1 MKLVQKVLSHGL
13 LIAFFVAVFFVYM
26 NRAELFPQWFSR
38 SAHVTAEH
46 SQVKAESPATV
57 AGQVSPPDTVASEP
71 GAVSEMPAA
80 APGDNQA
87 QVSAEL
93 VQQPAV
99 EPQVHASGGSEP
111 VFRPIPETEPVE
123 VAEPVSGNEAG
134 SQQADIVSAPL
145 EEAVAA
151 IGEETVAS
159 TEQVVTEQGAVA
171 GQDSAAADDFQGRLE
186 QARAYFWQRDMRAAL
201 QTYQSLTESY
211 PERAEVWGELGNLYF
226 NVRKASDAM
235 NAYAH
240 AAELLTEQGDT
251 EGARELL
258 NVMYRLDARQASQI
272 EMRLRQTG
280 GGVAADGR

>member
-38 SAHVTAEH
+38 SAPVTAEH
-46 SQVKAESPATV
+46 SQLKAESPATV

-71 GAVSEMPAA
+71 GTVILEQDAVVMESVADPPAA
-80 APGDNQA
+80 VPGDNQA
-87 QVSAEL
+87 QVSAEP
-93 VQQPAV
+93 VPPAV
-99 EPQVHASGGSEP
+99 EPQVHASDRSKP
-111 VFRPIPETEPVE
+111 VFRPIPETERVE
-123 VAEPVSGNEAG
+123 VVESVSVNEAG
-134 SQQADIVSAPL
+134 SQQIDVVSAPL
-145 EEAVAA
+145 EEGVAV
-151 IGEETVAS
+151 IEEETVVS
-159 TEQVVTEQGAVA
+159 T

-201 QTYQSLTESY
+201 QAYQSLTESY

-226 NVRKASDAM
+226 NIRKTSDAM
-235 NAYAH
+235 DAYAH
-240 AAELLTEQGDT
+240 AAELLIEQGDT

>member
-38 SAHVTAEH
+38 SAPVTAEH
-46 SQVKAESPATV
+46 SQLKAESPATV

-71 GAVSEMPAA
+71 GAVSEIPAA
-80 APGDNQA
+80 ASGDNQA
-87 QVSAEL
+87 QVSAEP
-93 VQQPAV
+93 VPPAV
-99 EPQVHASGGSEP
+99 EPQVHANDASKP
-111 VFRPIPETEPVE
+111 VFRPIPETERVE
-123 VAEPVSGNEAG
+123 VVESVSVNEAG
-134 SQQADIVSAPL
+134 SQQTDIVSAPL
-145 EEAVAA
+145 EEGVAV
-151 IGEETVAS
+151 IEEETVVS
-159 TEQVVTEQGAVA
+159 T

-201 QTYQSLTESY
+201 QAYQSLTESY

-226 NVRKASDAM
+226 NIRKTSDAM
-235 NAYAH
+235 DAYAH
-240 AAELLTEQGDT
+240 AAELLTEQGDA

>member
-13 LIAFFVAVFFVYM
+13 LIAFFVAVFFIYM

-38 SAHVTAEH
+38 SAPVTAEH
-46 SQVKAESPATV
+46 SQVKAENPATV
-57 AGQVSPPDTVASEP
+57 AGQVSPPDTVVSEP
-71 GAVSEMPAA
+71 VAVSEMPAA

-87 QVSAEL
+87 QVSAEP
-93 VQQPAV
+93 VQPAV

-111 VFRPIPETEPVE
+111 VFRPLPETQPVE
-123 VAEPVSGNEAG
+123 VAESVSVNEAG
-134 SQQADIVSAPL
+134 SQQADVVSAPL
-145 EEAVAA
+145 QEAVAA
-151 IGEETVAS
+151 SEEETVAS
-159 TEQVVTEQGAVA
+159 TEQLVTEQGAVA
-171 GQDSAAADDFQGRLE
+171 GQDSAAADDFQERLE

-226 NVRKASDAM
+226 NIRKASDAM

-258 NVMYRLDARQASQI
+258 NVMYRLDARRASQF
-272 EMRLRQTG
+272 ETRLRQTG